1 MLTCPIFESDRIIT
15 FAITDISQDNTKL
28 LEQLKS
34 RFKRK
39 INWNKNQS
47 KVLSAD
53 TISVLRV
60 IDWSNFSRK

>member
-1 MLTCPIFESDRIIT
+1 MLTCPIFESDRRIT
-15 FAITDISQDNTKL
+15 FPITDISQDNAKPL
-28 LEQLKS
+28 GQVKS

-47 KVLSAD
+47 KVFSAD

-60 IDWSNFSRK
+60 ID